1 MRNIL
6 IILLLYS
13 SLIFSQHFRE
23 ETETFQSKL
32 NEFYMNPGTTPLK
45 EEELIGF
52 PGIHFFPF
60 DKNFV
65 VKAQIDYLEN
75 QPVFKMA
82 SSGKK
87 QQEYRRFAILH
98 FELYGEKYRLEVY
111 QNILLSKSE
120 EYKNSYFLPFLDD
133 TNGKTTAEQG
143 RYIDLIIP
151 EKAKEVML
159 NFNMAYHP
167 YCAYTHGYSCPITP
181 FVNLITRPVEAGVKY

>member
-1 MRNIL
+1 MRSLL
-6 IILLLYS
+6 IIVLLYS
-13 SLIFSQHFRE
+13 SLTFSQHFRK
-23 ETETFQSKL
+23 ETEAFQSEL
-32 NEFYMNPGTTPLK
+32 NEFYLNPGTTPLK
-45 EEELIGF
+45 EEELKGF

-60 DKNFV
+60 NENFV
-65 VKAQIDYLEN
+65 VRAQIEYLEK
-75 QPVFKMA
+75 QPAFKMA

-87 QQEYRRFAILH
+87 QQEYKRFAILH

-111 QNILLSKSE
+111 QNILLSKRK

-133 TNGKTTAEQG
+133 TNGKTTSEQG

-151 EKAKEVML
+151 EKAKEVVL
-159 NFNMAYHP
+159 NFNLAYHP